1 METLSGQPDHP
12 YSESRRRLLK
22 TAAAATVG
30 VTVWSE
36 PTIKGLARR
45 PAFAAVASS
54 PRFLQPGDYSVNN
67 SPLAMVGAVTFSFFQ
82 FGTQYRLQVSA
93 DGCTCSYDNY
103 AAGDALLIDD
113 FGFEMQPGTLVFPD
127 TLSFEFSDFA
137 APANVRVVNS
147 LSVSCV

>member
-45 PAFAAVASS
+45 PAFAAAASA
-54 PRFLQPGDYSVNN
+54 PVFLTPGDYSVNN
-67 SPLAMVGAVTFSFFQ
+67 SPLATVGGVTFNFFP
-82 FGTQYRLQVSA
+82 FGTEYRLVVSL
-93 DGCTCSYDNY
+93 DGCTCSFDNY
-103 AAGDALLIDD
+103 AAGDALLVDD
-113 FGFEMQPGTLVFPD
+113 FGAEENPGTLLFPD
-127 TLSFEFSDFA
+127 TLTFSFSDFA
-137 APANVRVVNS
+137 TPANVRVVNS